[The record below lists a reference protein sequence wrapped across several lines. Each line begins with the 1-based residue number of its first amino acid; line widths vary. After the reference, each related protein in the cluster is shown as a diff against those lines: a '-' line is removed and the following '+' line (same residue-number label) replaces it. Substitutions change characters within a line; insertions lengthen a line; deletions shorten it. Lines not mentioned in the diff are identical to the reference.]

1 VWLVLKPHTKD
12 KDLIHLSTAPLLLT
26 KDIHITVTFLATFTQ
41 WQLNS
46 NPHIK

>member
-1 VWLVLKPHTKD
+1 VWLVLKPHTED
-12 KDLIHLSTAPLLLT
+12 KDLIYLSIAPLPLT
-26 KDIHITVTFLATFTQ
+26 KDICITVTFFAAFTQ